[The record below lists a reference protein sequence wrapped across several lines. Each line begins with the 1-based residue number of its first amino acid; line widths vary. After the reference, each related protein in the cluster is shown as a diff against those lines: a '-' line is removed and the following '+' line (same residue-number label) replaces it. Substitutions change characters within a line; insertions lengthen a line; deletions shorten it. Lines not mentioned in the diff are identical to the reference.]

1 MPSPQPQMFWTLIT
15 LNWQVQFQNTIFGH
29 LNERKSLPLHSST
42 DFLSEFIHLFC
53 PYKMD
58 TFSCTKLHCTK
69 PQTFPSLS
77 KNPWHCSRSF
87 TCGVWTPEQAPMT
100 RCAVGKAREMTPSPL
115 GGMEGRKPSHDFWS
129 QVSHENNLLAF
140 HYTGCSIWIIIMVY
154 IYIYMVYCNPHMTV

>member
-1 MPSPQPQMFWTLIT
+1 MKGRVFLYTA
-15 LNWQVQFQNTIFGH
+15 
-29 LNERKSLPLHSST
+29 T
-42 DFLSEFIHLFC
+42 DFWSEFIHLFC

-58 TFSCTKLHCTK
+58 TWIPVPSSTVPNPK
-69 PQTFPSLS
+69 PSHHSQRIHGIVPGHSPAES
-77 KNPWHCSRSF
+77 
-87 TCGVWTPEQAPMT
+87 VIPEQAPMT

-154 IYIYMVYCNPHMTV
+154 IYIWFIVIPTWLCSIMPYIH